1 MSLTI
6 TENCSSGHLQMIKI
20 IESMTLEKDT
30 GSSLSFQTWGISFSS
45 VVDFFNN
52 LLILNTPVRDW
63 IPIFRS

>member
-1 MSLTI
+1 
-6 TENCSSGHLQMIKI
+6 MIKI
-20 IESMTLEKDT
+20 IESMTLVKDT